1 MNVGRWVVRRKVTVF
16 DSSRSR
22 QDLISPC
29 KSRHQEEAVT
39 ESRCHT
45 SIMRR
50 TSSST
55 RLRSPSPP
63 TSVTV
68 TSRRSEEHTSEL
80 QSRGH
85 LVCRLLLEKKKEHK
99 IRTLRDRHEQRW
111 HKW

>member
-16 DSSRSR
+16 VGSWSRH
-22 QDLISPC
+22 DLNKPW

-39 ESRCHT
+39 ESGCHT

-68 TSRRSEEHTSEL
+68 TSRSSHAQFAGTCRKGPAVLGTKKPRSEEHTSEL

-85 LVCRLLLEKKKEHK
+85 LVCRL
-99 IRTLRDRHEQRW
+99 
-111 HKW
+111 